1 MPTIAAEKAT
11 QLDAAYNYTPILALV
26 TGDLSTYTVTVD
38 AGTDTFTATGH
49 DFVDGTPIQFSNTD
63 GGLPGGIVSGTTY
76 YVTGSAANTFQI
88 TEFVGGAALDIT
100 STGSGT
106 NTVTEV
112 AVEDIVAQYDDAA
125 MVWDILVRHEVSN
138 YQGAGRESFTW
149 ASSTINSTNSQAS
162 IASVSPAIIPVTD
175 TITFRYAVVLRG
187 GNTTPGDAT
196 GSVAI
201 LEDLG
206 ETTISL
212 QGYTFTFNPTY
223 L

>member
-11 QLDAAYNYTPILALV
+11 QLDAAYNYTPVLALV
-26 TGDLSTYTVTVD
+26 TGDLSSYTVTAD
-38 AGTDTFTATGH
+38 AGTDTFTAAGH
-49 DFVDGTPIQFSNTD
+49 DFVDGTPVQFSNSG
-63 GGLPGGIVSGTTY
+63 GGLPGGVVSGTTY
-76 YVTGSAANTFQI
+76 YVANAATNTFQVTTFI
-88 TEFVGGAALDIT
+88 GGTALDIT
-100 STGSGT
+100 SAGSGT
-106 NTVTEV
+106 NTVTEI
-112 AVEDIVAQYDDAA
+112 AVDDIANQYTDAGQL
-125 MVWDILVRHEVSN
+125 WDILVRHEVSN
-138 YQGAGRESFTW
+138 YQGAGRVSFAW
-149 ASSTINSTNSQAS
+149 ASAVPNSSNGQAS
-162 IASVSPAIIPVTD
+162 IASVSPAVIPVTD

-187 GNTTPGDAT
+187 ANTTTGDAT